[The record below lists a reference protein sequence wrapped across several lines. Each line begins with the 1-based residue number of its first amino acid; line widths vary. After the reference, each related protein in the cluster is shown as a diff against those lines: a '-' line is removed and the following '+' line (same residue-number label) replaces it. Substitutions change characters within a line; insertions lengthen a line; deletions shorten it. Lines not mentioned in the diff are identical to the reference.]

1 MQKNIAFYIS
11 DHNMEH
17 AIRTIPILQNILKI
31 AEELMIHVKSGREQ
45 IDLIRNSIKAS
56 DHLYF
61 YEMDMRDRD
70 IDCWDEMAEEEAGFL
85 KERKIGLI
93 VSDICPWIFLAA
105 DELRVKSLLLGNY
118 TWAEL
123 CETEEEKEEYLS
135 CYEQASHIYI
145 YDLHSPELTGYG
157 VEYDLVSMISC
168 PYNMEEIESVNERL
182 GRPLVFAD
190 VPMTGSID
198 VSEVPYHFVV
208 TKGTPL
214 QGANVTVLSGDI
226 ENLQDYVAAS
236 SYVIAYGSWNRMGEA
251 LLANRKSAFL
261 VKDDIPMSR
270 QMIDILKQR
279 EQCIEAAE
287 EDLTQIELLLNKL
300 KEFAYSFEY
309 DYYNSDYDLAKKI
322 LFAYPE
328 KRRRNRS

>member
-17 AIRTIPILQNILKI
+17 VIRTIPILQNILKI
-31 AEELMIHVKSGREQ
+31 ADEMTIHVKSGKEQ
-45 IDLIRNSIKAS
+45 IEFIRNSIKS
-56 DHLYF
+56 MNHLCL

-85 KERKIGLI
+85 KEKKVGLI

-105 DELRVKSLLLGNY
+105 DELRIKSLLLGNY

-123 CETEEEKEEYLS
+123 CETEKEEYLS
-135 CYEQASHIYI
+135 CYELASHIYI

-157 VEYDLVSMISC
+157 VEYDLVSMISW
-168 PYNMEEIESVNERL
+168 PYNMEEIESINERL

-190 VPMTGSID
+190 VPMAGSID

-208 TKGTPL
+208 TKGTPFL
-214 QGANVTVLSGDI
+214 GGNVTVLSEDT
-226 ENLQDYVAAS
+226 ENFQDYVAAS

-261 VKDDIPMSR
+261 VKDDIPMSG
-270 QMIDILKQR
+270 QMIEILKQR
-279 EQCIEAAE
+279 EQCIETGE
-287 EDLTQIELLLNKL
+287 DDLTQIELLLNKL